1 MISCIVLSAGL
12 SSRFK
17 SPKALALIENIPAI
31 TYLLGKLCVSQISD
45 IVIVLGKDK
54 ESILPH
60 IFKHKLIRV
69 VYNNDYKLGQT
80 SSVQTG
86 LKKLSSSTKGFTILP
101 IDCPFVKTETIN
113 SLIAYFKK
121 NYPDILIPTYNGL
134 KGHPPM
140 FRSELKK
147 EILKIPHTKGL
158 NSITQNSIY
167 KMETLDLPDPG
178 ITQTFNTP
186 EELSRILKSKDCSIT

>member
-1 MISCIVLSAGL
+1 MISCILLSAGL

-17 SPKALALIENIPAI
+17 SPKALALIENTPAI
-31 TYLLGKLCVSQISD
+31 TYLLDKLCLSQISD
-45 IVIVLGKDK
+45 IVIVLGDNK
-54 ESILPH
+54 ETILPH

-86 LKKLSSSTKGFTILP
+86 LKEISPEANGFMILP
-101 IDCPFVKTETIN
+101 IDCPFVKTETIDK
-113 SLIAYFKK
+113 LIAYFTK
-121 NYPDILIPTYNGL
+121 NQPDILIPKYNAF
-134 KGHPPM
+134 KGHPPL
-140 FRSELKK
+140 FRNKFKK
-147 EILKIPHTKGL
+147 EILNIPHTKGL

-178 ITQTFNTP
+178 IIQTFNTP
-186 EELSRILKSKDCSIT
+186 DELERILKSND

>member
-1 MISCIVLSAGL
+1 MTSCIVLSAGL

-17 SPKALALIENIPAI
+17 SPKALALIKNMYAI
-31 TYLLGKLCVSQISD
+31 TYLLEKLCLSQISD
-45 IVIVLGKDK
+45 IVIVLGDNK
-54 ESILPH
+54 EAILPH

-86 LKKLSSSTKGFTILP
+86 LRKLSPSAKGFMILP

-113 SLIAYFKK
+113 NLITYFTK
-121 NYPDILIPTYNGL
+121 NKPDILIPTHNGF

-140 FRSELKK
+140 FRNKLKK
-147 EILKIPHTKGL
+147 EILNIPHTKGL
-158 NSITQNSIY
+158 NTVTQNPIY
-167 KMETLDLPDPG
+167 RLETLDLPDPG

-186 EELSRILKSKDCSIT
+186 EELNRILKSKDCNTT

>member
-31 TYLLGKLCVSQISD
+31 TYLLKKLCVSQISD
-45 IVIVLGKDK
+45 IVIVLGDNK
-54 ESILPH
+54 EAILPH
-60 IFKHKLIRV
+60 LFKHKVIRV

-80 SSVQTG
+80 SSVQAG
-86 LKKLSSSTKGFTILP
+86 LKKLSSSAKGFMILP

-113 SLIAYFKK
+113 NLIAHFTK
-121 NYPDILIPTYNGL
+121 NQPDILIPTHTGL
-134 KGHPPM
+134 RGHPPT
-140 FRSELKK
+140 FRNELKV
-147 EILKIPHTKGL
+147 EILKLPQTKGL
-158 NSITQNSIY
+158 NTITQNSIY

-186 EELSRILKSKDCSIT
+186 AELNRILKP